1 VLRVT
6 SSRIYRAPGKPLS
19 GFQDA
24 CGRRYLG
31 VFDTCAIFA
40 KVGCVTG
47 VTGWWLIVTGY
58 VTAVTGWW
66 LFCDIKYIYKG
77 DEK

>member
-1 VLRVT
+1 MRLATFKHKRIRAFGLRVT

-31 VFDTCAIFA
+31 VFDLCH
-40 KVGCVTG
+40 
-47 VTGWWLIVTGY
+47 
-58 VTAVTGWW
+58 
-66 LFCDIKYIYKG
+66 
-77 DEK
+77 